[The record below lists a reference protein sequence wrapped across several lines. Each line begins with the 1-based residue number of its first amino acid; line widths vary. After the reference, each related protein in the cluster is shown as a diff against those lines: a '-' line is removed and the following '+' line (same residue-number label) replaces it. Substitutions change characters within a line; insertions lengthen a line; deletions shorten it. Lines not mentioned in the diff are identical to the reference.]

1 MIDLVNEQD
10 IERLRQVAL
19 LQQRE
24 IELLHGKLAQLC
36 ERVAQLEGRENSE
49 LELALDELESQVN
62 KQKPAPPRRD
72 RRKPKT
78 DKTPQTGHGPT
89 AQPGLELKD
98 EVHTLDEADSIC
110 PSCGGDLQEWPGQ
123 FEESELVDVVER
135 KFIVRRIKRQKY
147 RCQCGACVETA
158 EGPDDRLTSGGR
170 YSLAFTVAVVLAK
183 YLDHLPLERQV
194 RQMARM
200 GLRVT
205 SQTLWD
211 QVWRLATLL
220 EPTYLAL
227 RTYILSQSVI
237 GMDQTG
243 WPKLNQKGGKPWQM
257 WCLTAPDAVFHSI
270 RESKDTATALDVLG
284 EFTGTIV
291 CDALATHGAAARAGP
306 GFRLAHCWA
315 HVYRKFAEC
324 EQDFPQ
330 ASEILDLI
338 GELYAIDRLAHE
350 QSLDLAVLRAT
361 ESTAVLE
368 RAHRWLCDCRA
379 LPKSSLGRAVRYT
392 LANWGR
398 LTLFAKDPEVWLDN
412 NLTERSLRG
421 PVVGRRNHFGSKSKR
436 GTEAAAILYSLV
448 ETAKLIGVD
457 PAAYLELA
465 AKNALAAPGTVTLPH
480 DSLSAAE

>member
-1 MIDLVNEQD
+1 MIDLSKEQD

-24 IELLHGKLAQLC
+24 LELLHTKLARLC
-36 ERVAQLEGRENSE
+36 ERMEHLEGHGTGKLE
-49 LELALDELESQVN
+49 LELNDIERGLNQN
-62 KQKPAPPRRD
+62 QPARLQRD
-72 RRKPKT
+72 RRQQKRSK
-78 DKTPQTGHGPT
+78 KPQTGHGPT
-89 AQPGLELKD
+89 VQPTLDIRDEL
-98 EVHTLDEADSIC
+98 HTLDEADKVC
-110 PSCGGDLQEWPGQ
+110 PSCGGDLKEWQGQ

-147 RCQCGACVETA
+147 RCQCGACVDTA
-158 EGPDDRLTSGGR
+158 EGPQDRLIAGGR

-194 RQMARM
+194 RQMARK
-200 GLRVT
+200 GLKVT

-211 QVWRLATLL
+211 QVWRLAGLL
-220 EPTYLAL
+220 EPTYHAL
-227 RTYILSQSVI
+227 RTHILAQQVI

-270 RESKDTATALDVLG
+270 RESKDTATALDILG

-315 HVYRKFAEC
+315 HVHRKFAES
-324 EQDFPQ
+324 EPDFPE
-330 ASEILDLI
+330 AGEILDHI
-338 GELYAIDRLAHE
+338 GELYAVDRRAREEH
-350 QSLDLAVLRAT
+350 LDLASLRAT
-361 ESTAVLE
+361 ESTAVLGRMHE
-368 RAHRWLCDCRA
+368 WLCSCRS

-398 LTLFAKDPEVWLDN
+398 LTLFATDSEVWLDN

-421 PVVGRRNHFGSKSKR
+421 PVIGRRNHFGSKSKR
-436 GTEAAAILYSLV
+436 GTQAAAILYSLV
-448 ETAKLIGVD
+448 ETAKLRGVD
-457 PAAYLELA
+457 PAAYLADA
-465 AKNALAAPGTVTLPH
+465 AQAALANSNTVTLPKEPAQ
-480 DSLSAAE
+480 L